1 MVDYPS
7 RSEVHE
13 FIDKVVITAMK
24 DVQAAL
30 KAREWEAFVKL
41 DEETG
46 RATFTVER
54 HDHMDFIYDIR
65 MTEYLVPG
73 FSYAELRSEEDE
85 SEKYFRAEVFLRRG
99 GQAYDIYGYDKESIT
114 KDILDQFESYLHFL
128 DTSPGELPWE
138 MDAYDDMLT
147 QPKE

>member
-7 RSEVHE
+7 RQAVFE
-13 FIDKVVITAMK
+13 FIENTVTTAMK
-24 DVQAAL
+24 SVQDEL
-30 KAREWEAFVKL
+30 EAREWKANVKF
-41 DEETG
+41 DNDAG
-46 RATFTVER
+46 RAIFTVER

-73 FSYAELRSEEDE
+73 FSYAELRTEQDE

-99 GQAYDIYGYDKESIT
+99 GQAYDIYGYDKESIA

-128 DTSPGELPWE
+128 DTSPGELPWSME
-138 MDAYDDMLT
+138 AHDDMLKKT
-147 QPKE
+147 QS